1 MKKRAIYPGSFDP
14 ITLGHLDIIKRGL
27 RLFDEIIVAVA
38 DVNSK
43 DSLFSQSERAEMV
56 KEATSDLNGVKV
68 ESFNGL
74 MVDFAREKGVGIIL
88 RGLRMISD
96 FEYEFQMALT
106 NRRFAADIETIF
118 MMPNEKYS
126 YVSSRLIK
134 EAASLGAD
142 TSCFLPN
149 SVIDRLNLKL
159 KNNIKSYNHE

>member
-14 ITLGHLDIIKRGL
+14 VTLGHLDIIKRGL
-27 RLFDEIIVAVA
+27 RLFDEITVAVA

-43 DSLFSQSERAEMV
+43 DNLFTLSERVKMV
-56 KEATSDLNGVKV
+56 EEATSDLDGVKV
-68 ESFNGL
+68 EPFKGL
-74 MVDFAREKGVGIIL
+74 MVDFARTKEVGIIL

-134 EAASLGAD
+134 EAAFLGAD
-142 TSCFLPN
+142 TSCFLPQPA
-149 SVIDRLNLKL
+149 IEGLNLKL
-159 KNNIKSYNHE
+159 KKVE

>member
-14 ITLGHLDIIKRGL
+14 VTLGHLDIIKRGL
-27 RLFDEIIVAVA
+27 RLFDEITVAVA

-43 DSLFSQSERAEMV
+43 DNLFTLSERVKMV
-56 KEATSDLNGVKV
+56 EEATSDLDGVKV
-68 ESFNGL
+68 EPFKGL
-74 MVDFAREKGVGIIL
+74 MVDFARTKEVGIIL

-126 YVSSRLIK
+126 YISSRLIK
-134 EAASLGAD
+134 EAAFLGAD
-142 TSCFLPN
+142 TSCFLPQPA
-149 SVIDRLNLKL
+149 IEGLNLKL
-159 KNNIKSYNHE
+159 KKVE